1 MAYVEM
7 MTGTGPCGPVEM
19 GGMFTAMMVRDNLPA
34 NVFTDTW
41 TEVNGNKPDWYK
53 QPSDTISYKWTGES
67 MEPVRQP
74 VRAAETKKAAPA
86 TGKDTRSV
94 APKNEIRVTVRKP
107 SGQAAR

>member
-1 MAYVEM
+1 
-7 MTGTGPCGPVEM
+7 M

-41 TEVNGNKPDWYK
+41 TEVNGKKPDWYK

-74 VRAAETKKAAPA
+74 LRAAETKKAAPA

-107 SGQAAR
+107 SGHAAR